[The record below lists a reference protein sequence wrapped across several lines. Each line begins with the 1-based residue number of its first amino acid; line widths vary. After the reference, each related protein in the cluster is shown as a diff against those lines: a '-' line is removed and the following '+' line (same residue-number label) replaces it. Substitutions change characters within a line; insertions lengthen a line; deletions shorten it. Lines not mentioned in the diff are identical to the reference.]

1 MPVLSVLRYKI
12 EKDEGLSISY
22 TEYHHAF
29 ETTESQSKKT
39 VMPHVPWKEIHS
51 KKHVAREV
59 RGLLSLLHI
68 FNWLLYMQNLL

>member
-1 MPVLSVLRYKI
+1 MPVLSVLRHKI

-29 ETTESQSKKT
+29 EATESQSRKT
-39 VMPHVPWKEIHS
+39 VMPHVPWKEIHI
-51 KKHVAREV
+51 KNQVAREV